1 MNREQIRD
9 LRTIALGRYRS
20 GQTGQTVNLLALR
33 LQWFESTPAHTSPF
47 ASSGLRMA
55 SHPSPWRVNNLA
67 LRRSMPFVARRQP
80 SEGGLLFSTYF
91 VEVQF
96 QSTVVRFFTHIADE
110 LQSVIAFLFNLLAWV
125 GRIAAL

>member
-1 MNREQIRD
+1 
-9 LRTIALGRYRS
+9 
-20 GQTGQTVNLLALR
+20 
-33 LQWFESTPAHTSPF
+33 
-47 ASSGLRMA
+47 
-55 SHPSPWRVNNLA
+55 
-67 LRRSMPFVARRQP
+67 MPFVARRQP